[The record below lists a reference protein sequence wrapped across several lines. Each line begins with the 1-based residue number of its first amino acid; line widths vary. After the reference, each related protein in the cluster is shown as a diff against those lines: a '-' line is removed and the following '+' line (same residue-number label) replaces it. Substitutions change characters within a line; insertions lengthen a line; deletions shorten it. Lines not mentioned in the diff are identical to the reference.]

1 MIDKN
6 ISPILAASTL
16 VMVSVYIMLALE
28 IIHRSVLSL
37 IGAIIIVVSAV
48 AFGSIAAKVTMFYL
62 LYCLTVLHFC
72 YLHRDSELE

>member
-1 MIDKN
+1 LIDKN

-37 IGAIIIVVSAV
+37 IGAIIIIVSAV
-48 AFGSIAAKVTMFYL
+48 VFGSIAAKDTFHFIIDSIDFNTIGL
-62 LYCLTVLHFC
+62 LLGI
-72 YLHRDSELE
+72 